1 MKRLIIIMI
10 AAIILGG
17 ISGKILFSKYQ
28 DIDKYIFNSEKK
40 VYFLEEGVYSS
51 KKSLENNTKDITPK
65 LVVKDND
72 KYYVYVGI
80 TKNIDNA
87 NKIKKI
93 YTDKGYSIY
102 QKEKNIT
109 DSEFL
114 SNVEQFDILIEST
127 KKERD
132 ISTIQEVVLANYE
145 EMVINQ
151 G

>member
-17 ISGKILFSKYQ
+17 ISGKILFSKYK

>member
-1 MKRLIIIMI
+1 MI

-114 SNVEQFDILIEST
+114 SNIEQFDILIEST

>member
-28 DIDKYIFNSEKK
+28 DIDKYIFSSEKK

>member
-1 MKRLIIIMI
+1 MI

-28 DIDKYIFNSEKK
+28 DIDKYIFSSEKK